1 MVPSRQS
8 LTGFELFWF
17 LLVFGWS
24 ALAHGAD
31 VSLEGLAAKRADFL
45 RAEGLLKQGDRP
57 GYESLRDRLRA
68 YPLYPYL
75 RFAELGDLK
84 TAPDPPMAAFS
95 SDFPDTPL
103 AERVRAVYVKRL
115 GQEKRWAELAR
126 VYRQEDEGV
135 ERRCLYLRAL
145 SETGAADQAFI
156 AERMKPLWLVGQPQ
170 PATCDPLFAAWRA
183 RGGLDKDLI
192 WRRLRL
198 ALEADETGLA
208 RQLKTWLPAEDQIG
222 VERWLAIRDNPALVL
237 EPLSGA
243 TASSPLTVQAPSP
256 QPSPARGEGAGA
268 SAVCATEAS
277 PGSRGCERLPFPQAP
292 AMLADGI
299 ARLAR
304 SQTSQT
310 SQTTQTKGTNRGN
323 QSAQTHQISQPT
335 QVNPST
341 QTRQNRQT
349 TQVNPTNQAATAL
362 ELHRAILATD
372 ATAWDRAHAAV
383 GQALMPIDAP
393 QGLAIWDRLGEREDN
408 LEAQERRLRAAI
420 GQRDWSRVADWVR
433 RMPDG
438 EEKRDR
444 WLYWQGRA
452 EAALGQD
459 AAARTSFAAA
469 ARQRSLWGLLAA
481 DRLGLPYPLD
491 SRPLAVEPERV
502 KRLAALPALDRI
514 RELRYLGR
522 EADMRREWRTL
533 TRDLDAP
540 DLQAAALLATD
551 LDWYDQAILILARTD
566 YWDDLEL
573 RFPLAYRE
581 LVEDQAWQTGLP
593 ADWIFGVIR
602 QESVFNPD
610 IASEAGALGLM
621 QLMPGTA
628 KELAAEA
635 GDPAPG
641 RAAILAP
648 ERNIDLGS
656 RYLARMRDRF
666 GHAALATA
674 AYNAGPR
681 RVARWLP
688 DRCTEADLWI
698 ATIPY
703 DETRGYVER
712 VLAYRIIYQRRLGLE
727 PVRLSDLL
735 PPIPAG

>member
-1 MVPSRQS
+1 MDFMRRNRFKSTLP
-8 LTGFELFWF
+8 
-17 LLVFGWS
+17 LLLL
-24 ALAHGAD
+24 ALVWGAAAWGAVNPGLD
-31 VSLEGLAAKRADFL
+31 DEIVEGRWADAGTEGLATGRVDFP
-45 RAEGLLKQGDRP
+45 RAERLLKQGDQP
-57 GYESLRDRLRA
+57 GYEPLRDRLRD

-84 TAPDPPMAAFS
+84 TAADTAMAAFLS
-95 SDFPDTPL
+95 EFPDTPL
-103 AERVRAVYVKRL
+103 AERVRAAYVKRL
-115 GQEKRWAELAR
+115 AQEERWAELAR
-126 VYRQEDEGV
+126 VSREADEAA

-145 SETGAADQAFI
+145 SETGAADQTLT
-156 AERMKPLWLVGQPQ
+156 AERLEPLWLVGQSQ
-170 PATCDPLFAAWRA
+170 PAACDPLFTAWRA
-183 RGGLDKDLI
+183 RGGLDNDLI
-192 WRRLRL
+192 WRRIRL
-198 ALEADETGLA
+198 ALEADEVGLA
-208 RQLKTWLPAEDQIG
+208 RHLKTWLPATEQIG
-222 VERWLAIRDNPALVL
+222 VDRWLAIRERPALVL
-237 EPLSGA
+237 EPLSA
-243 TASSPLTVQAPSP
+243 TTASSPLTIQAPSP
-256 QPSPARGEGAGA
+256 RPSPARGEGAGS
-268 SAVCATEAS
+268 SAICAAAAS
-277 PGSRGCERLPFPQAP
+277 PGSRGCERLPFPQAA

-304 SQTSQT
+304 SQTI
-310 SQTTQTKGTNRGN
+310 QTKRTN
-323 QSAQTHQISQPT
+323 QSQSTQTHQISQ
-335 QVNPST
+335 
-341 QTRQNRQT
+341 T
-349 TQVNPTNQAATAL
+349 TQANQANPANPAYQAATAL
-362 ELHRAILATD
+362 EVHRAILATD
-372 ATAWDRAHAAV
+372 AAAWDHAHAAV
-383 GQALMPIDAP
+383 GQALIPSDVAL
-393 QGLAIWDRLGEREDN
+393 GLAIWDCLGERDDN

-420 GQRDWSRVADWVR
+420 GQRDWARIADWVR
-433 RMPDG
+433 RMPDR

-444 WLYWQGRA
+444 WLYWQARA
-452 EAALGQD
+452 EAALGQEQ
-459 AAARTSFAAA
+459 AAQATFAAA

-491 SRPLAVEPERV
+491 SRPVPVEPARLQ
-502 KRLAALPALDRI
+502 RLAALPALDRI
-514 RELRYLGR
+514 RELGHLGR
-522 EADMRREWRTL
+522 EADQRREWRTL
-533 TRDLDAP
+533 TRDLAVP
-540 DLQAAALLATD
+540 DLQAAALLATG
-551 LDWYDQAILILARTD
+551 LDWHDQAILTLARTD

-628 KELAAEA
+628 KDLAAEA

-648 ERNIDLGS
+648 ARNIDLGS

-674 AYNAGPR
+674 AYNAGPN

-698 ATIPY
+698 TTIPY
-703 DETRGYVER
+703 AETRGYVER
-712 VLAYRIIYQRRLGLE
+712 VLAYRVIYQRRLGLE

>member
-1 MVPSRQS
+1 MDYSRQS
-8 LTGFELFWF
+8 PTGFELFWF
-17 LLVFGWS
+17 LLVIGWS
-24 ALAHGAD
+24 TLAWGAD
-31 VSLEGLAAKRADFL
+31 VSVEGLAAKRADFL
-45 RAEGLLKQGDRP
+45 RAERALKQGDRP
-57 GYESLRDRLRA
+57 GFESLRDRLRD

-84 TAPDPPMAAFS
+84 TASDPPMAAFS
-95 SDFPDTPL
+95 SEFPDTPL

-115 GQEKRWAELAR
+115 GQEKHWAELAR
-126 VYRQEDEGV
+126 VYRQEDEGA

-145 SETGAADQAFI
+145 SETGAADQALS
-156 AERMKPLWLVGQPQ
+156 AERMKLLWLVGQPQ
-170 PATCDPLFAAWRA
+170 PTTCDPLFAAWRA
-183 RGGLDKDLI
+183 QGGLTADLI
-192 WRRLRL
+192 WQRIRL
-198 ALEADETGLA
+198 ALEANEVGLA
-208 RQLKTWLPAEDQIG
+208 RHLKTWLPAEEQIG
-222 VERWLAIRDNPALVL
+222 VDRWLAIRDHPALVL

-243 TASSPLTVQAPSP
+243 TASFPLTVHTPSP
-256 QPSPARGEGAGA
+256 QPFPTRGEGAGA
-268 SAVCATEAS
+268 SAVCATEAN
-277 PGSRGCERLPFPQAP
+277 PGSRRCVGLPFPQAP

-304 SQTSQT
+304 SQA
-310 SQTTQTKGTNRGN
+310 SQTTQTKRTNRVS
-323 QSAQTHQISQPT
+323 QSGQAKQQSQT
-335 QVNPST
+335 NPP
-341 QTRQNRQT
+341 
-349 TQVNPTNQAATAL
+349 NPASLAATAL
-362 ELHRAILATD
+362 ELHRATLNTD
-372 ATAWDRAHAAV
+372 PAAWDHAHAAV

-393 QGLAIWDRLGEREDN
+393 QGLAIWDRLGERGDN

-420 GQRDWSRVADWVR
+420 GQRDWARVADWVR
-433 RMPDG
+433 RMPER

-459 AAARTSFAAA
+459 AAARTSFATA

-514 RELRYLGR
+514 RELRFLGR

-533 TRDLDAP
+533 TRDLAVP
-540 DLQAAALLATD
+540 DLRAAAILATG
-551 LDWYDQAILILARTD
+551 LDWYDQTILILARTD
-566 YWDDLEL
+566 YWDDLDL

-621 QLMPGTA
+621 QLMPDTA

-635 GDPAPG
+635 GEAAPG

-648 ERNIDLGS
+648 KINIDLGS

-674 AYNAGPR
+674 AYNAGPN

-727 PVRLSDLL
+727 PLRLSELL
-735 PPIPAG
+735 PPVPAG